1 MVKKDNAK
9 EIIRSSFLI
18 VLQKSPELL
27 NVLEKLPSLKDLANF
42 YGMDSD
48 LSVLFSNLEMAVA
61 KPLKEIESEFEYL
74 LESDEKRLTGI
85 VYTPDYIVDFII
97 RETIRKG
104 LAPTREAPLIDPAC
118 GSGAFLI
125 RAAYL
130 ISELSQISFHEA
142 SEMIAGL
149 DVSEGAVLRC
159 RYLLDIACL
168 AESGLPSKAR
178 IEQADS
184 LLSSIEEQ
192 KKVLNAPSG
201 FSCVVTNPP
210 YVKLQNLSTEY
221 AAQLIEDFPD
231 IAGGAFSLANIFIYQ
246 APRYL
251 AKGGMAGMITLNNIF
266 TSLAGE
272 KLRIYW
278 DESRSVSRIIDF
290 RHFTVF
296 SASAYTCLLFLTAT
310 KNESI
315 EFNATS
321 IHPAGLDLDALQPSQ
336 IPYSKLNYRKWRL
349 AERNH
354 LSIVE
359 KLETLGAP
367 LKEIA
372 EIKVGFATLCD
383 KAFVGSYVDGAPIFT
398 GNDGKRRELEI
409 DSIFSYIKVSEL
421 DDSDSPAGFVR
432 PIIYPYV
439 RTSID
444 RPLIPIEQ
452 FQELYPQAFLHLMTW
467 EKELKRRDLSD
478 DLQWHAWGRRQS
490 LISEGPKLLTKTFDI
505 APNFRLDISNSLFAN
520 GYSVKP
526 KAIMDAYDI
535 HALKRFLES
544 RLVHAYA
551 LVTSFEISGGYQC
564 YQKNFIEKLTL
575 PSNDFLNQCIENE
588 VSNGKS
594 FESQL
599 LDFYEISAID
609 LEKCL
614 HHYLGTI

>member
-1 MVKKDNAK
+1 MKKENAK

-18 VLQKSPELL
+18 VIQRRPELL
-27 NVLEKLPSLKDLANF
+27 KVLENLPSLKDLAEF
-42 YGMDSD
+42 YGIDSD
-48 LSVLFSNLEMAVA
+48 LSILFENLDMAVV
-61 KPLKEIESEFEYL
+61 KPLKEIESEFEYQ
-74 LESDEKRLTGI
+74 LEPDEKRLTGI
-85 VYTPDYIVDFII
+85 AYTPDYIVDFII

-104 LAPTREAPLIDPAC
+104 LTPTSETPLIDPAC

-130 ISELSQISFHEA
+130 ISELSQVSFYEA
-142 SEMIAGL
+142 SKVITGL
-149 DVSEGAVLRC
+149 DVSEGAVLRS

-178 IEQADS
+178 IEQIDS
-184 LLSSIEEQ
+184 LLASIEEQ
-192 KKVLNAPSG
+192 RKILNAPSG
-201 FSCVVTNPP
+201 FSGVVTNPP

-221 AAQLIEDFPD
+221 ADQLGEYFPE
-231 IAGGAFSLANIFIYQ
+231 IAGGAFSLANLFIYQ

-251 AKGGMAGMITLNNIF
+251 AKGGVAGLITLNNIF

-272 KLRIYW
+272 KLRMYW
-278 DESRSVSRIIDF
+278 EESRSVSRIIDF

-310 KNESI
+310 KNDSI

-321 IHPAGLDLDALQPSQ
+321 SHPSSLDLDKLQPSH
-336 IPYSKLNYRKWRL
+336 ISYSKLNYRKWRL
-349 AERNH
+349 AETSH

-359 KLETLGAP
+359 KLETFGAP

-383 KAFVGSYVDGAPIFT
+383 KAFVGSYVDGKPIFI
-398 GNDGKRRELEI
+398 GNDGKTRELEI

-421 DDSDSPAGFVR
+421 DDSDSPAKFIR

-439 RTSID
+439 RSRID
-444 RPLIPIEQ
+444 RPLIPIEE
-452 FQELYPQAFLHLMTW
+452 FKEIFPQAFLHLMSW
-467 EKELKRRDLSD
+467 EKELKARELTD

-526 KAIMDAYDI
+526 KAIMEAYDI
-535 HALKRFLES
+535 HTLKRFLES

-575 PSNDFLNQCIENE
+575 PSNDFLNKCIENE
-588 VSNGKS
+588 DSKGIT

-599 LDFYEISAID
+599 LNFYQISEID

-614 HHYLGTI
+614 HHYLATI